1 MLSVGLNKGK
11 PNDNIHLIID
21 MKFKE
26 MEQHLTKVID
36 ERFHQLEEKLE
47 QGNMQLLNM
56 LSQLIKEK

>member
-1 MLSVGLNKGK
+1 
-11 PNDNIHLIID
+11 

-47 QGNMQLLNM
+47 QGNMQLMNM